1 MAAADP
7 VSGAGR
13 LALHVH
19 CSFSR
24 QRMRLP
30 ETTNNCPPAI
40 KTADFINRQK
50 KNCST
55 LTIMATG
62 SSARLSHNKVRIY
75 AP

>member
-30 ETTNNCPPAI
+30 ETTNNCPPVI
-40 KTADFINRQK
+40 ETADFINRQK
-50 KNCST
+50 KKLFHTHHHGYWQQCPT
-55 LTIMATG
+55 FP
-62 SSARLSHNKVRIY
+62 H
-75 AP
+75 